1 MAPFLTCSKCTFA
14 IWMVKLTPCCPPF
27 EAIESGNE
35 CGRTFFHSRCIEKPT
50 MAHLDEA
57 RQRDSLRDW
66 ETKTILEDYEKKQEL
81 V

>member
-1 MAPFLTCSKCTFA
+1 MLKMHFCHLDGEIHPL
-14 IWMVKLTPCCPPF
+14 LPPF
-27 EAIESGNE
+27 EAIERGNE
-35 CGRTFFHSRCIEKPT
+35 CGRAFFHPRCIEKPT